1 MASTKRRKFMQ
12 SNNSKTYELVLT
24 ALFVAIIVVMA
35 STPLGFIPLVVIN
48 ATTLHIP
55 VIIGSLFLGPKKGG
69 FLGGVFGLT
78 SLIKSSMGAAS
89 LSAFVFSPV
98 AALSM
103 LPHDTIGAAILL
115 VLKSTFIAIVPRIL
129 IGVVPYF
136 VYVGIKKAIGSD
148 KKAVYGS
155 IINLVISFILG
166 FGVFAFFN
174 RMISQEVLS
183 MSVAVARVIGIIV
196 GVAAFAGIEYLF
208 MNKDAK
214 ALGFITAGISGAM
227 TNTLLVMGSIYVFY
241 KYPYAEAVGVDPDA
255 LMTMIAGIIS
265 FNGVI
270 EAVVGAIIVYL
281 VGVVLDKIKP
291 AGIYAGKNVKIKA
304 VADNDTVA
312 KMAQ

>member
-1 MASTKRRKFMQ
+1 MQ

-78 SLIKSSMGAAS
+78 SLIKSSIGAAS

-98 AALSM
+98 AAVSM
-103 LPHDTIGAAILL
+103 LPHDTVGAAVLL
-115 VLKSTFIAIVPRIL
+115 VLKSTFIAVVPRIL

-136 VYVGIKKAIGSD
+136 VYVGIKKAIGSE

-155 IINLVISFILG
+155 IINAVISFILG

-174 RMISQEVLS
+174 RMITNEVLG
-183 MSVAVARVIGIIV
+183 MTVTFARVLGLVI

-214 ALGFITAGISGAM
+214 ALGFISAGIAGAM
-227 TNTLLVMGSIYVFY
+227 TNTLLVMGSIYAFY

-255 LMTMIAGIIS
+255 LMTMIGGVIS

-281 VGVVLDKIKP
+281 VGIVLDKIKP
-291 AGIYAGKNVKIKA
+291 AGVYAGKDLKIKA
-304 VADNDTVA
+304 VAEESAA
-312 KMAQ
+312 KQMAQ

>member
-1 MASTKRRKFMQ
+1 MQ

-69 FLGGVFGLT
+69 FLGGVFGIT
-78 SLIKSSMGAAS
+78 SFIKSTLVPAP
-89 LSAFVFSPV
+89 SAFLFSPV
-98 AALSM
+98 AALTM
-103 LPHDTIGAAILL
+103 LPHSTIGEAVLI
-115 VLKSTFIAIVPRIL
+115 VLKSTFIAIVPRIM
-129 IGVVPYF
+129 IGIVPYF
-136 VYVGIKKAIGSD
+136 VYVGIKKAIGSE
-148 KKAVYGS
+148 KKAVIGT
-155 IINLVISFILG
+155 IINVVISFILG
-166 FGVFAFFN
+166 FGVFAFTN
-174 RMISQEVLS
+174 KMIAEGKIG
-183 MSVAVARVIGIIV
+183 MSVSAAQILGVVLGI
-196 GVAAFAGIEYLF
+196 AAFAAIEYLF

-214 ALGFITAGISGAM
+214 ALGFITAGIAGAM
-227 TNTLLVMGSIYVFY
+227 TNTLLVMGSIYLFY
-241 KYPYAEAVGVDPDA
+241 KNPYAELLQIDPSA
-255 LMTMIAGIIS
+255 LMGVIAGVIS

-291 AGIYAGKNVKIKA
+291 AGVYAGKEMKIKA
-304 VADNDTVA
+304 VAEDSTVA

>member
-1 MASTKRRKFMQ
+1 MQ

-69 FLGGVFGLT
+69 FLGGVFGIT
-78 SLIKSSMGAAS
+78 SFIKSTLVPSP
-89 LSAFVFSPV
+89 SAFIFSPV
-98 AALSM
+98 AALTM
-103 LPHDTIGAAILL
+103 LPHNSIGEA
-115 VLKSTFIAIVPRIL
+115 VLIVFKSSFIAIVPRIM
-129 IGVVPYF
+129 IGIVPYF
-136 VYVGIKKAIGSD
+136 VYVGIKKAISSE
-148 KKAVYGS
+148 KKAVVGT
-155 IINLVISFILG
+155 IINVVISFILG

-174 RMISQEVLS
+174 KMIAEGKVGMNVTVAQILGVVL
-183 MSVAVARVIGIIV
+183 GI
-196 GVAAFAGIEYLF
+196 AAFAGIEYLF

-214 ALGFITAGISGAM
+214 ALGFITSGIAGAM
-227 TNTLLVMGSIYVFY
+227 TNTLLVMGSIYLFY
-241 KYPYAEAVGVDPDA
+241 KDPYAELLQIDPSA
-255 LMTMIAGIIS
+255 LMGVIAGVIS

-281 VGVVLDKIKP
+281 VGIVLDKIKP
-291 AGIYAGKNVKIKA
+291 AGVYAGKDMKIKT
-304 VADNDTVA
+304 VNEDNTVA

>member
-1 MASTKRRKFMQ
+1 MQ

-78 SLIKSSMGAAS
+78 SLIKSSLGAAS

-103 LPHDTIGAAILL
+103 LPHDTVGAAVLL
-115 VLKSTFIAIVPRIL
+115 VLKSTFIAVVPRIL

-148 KKAVYGS
+148 KKLVYGS
-155 IINLVISFILG
+155 VINAVISFILG

-174 RMISQEVLS
+174 RMIAQEVLG
-183 MSVAVARVIGIIV
+183 MSVTVARVIGIIV
-196 GVAAFAGIEYLF
+196 GIAAFAGIEYLF

-214 ALGFITAGISGAM
+214 ALGFITAGIAGAM

-255 LMTMIAGIIS
+255 LMAMIGGVIS

-270 EAVVGAIIVYL
+270 EAIVGAVIVYL
-281 VGVVLDKIKP
+281 VGIVLDKIKP
-291 AGIYAGKNVKIKA
+291 AGVYAGKDAKIKA
-304 VADNDTVA
+304 VSSE
-312 KMAQ
+312 KKESQMAQ

>member
-1 MASTKRRKFMQ
+1 MQ

-55 VIIGSLFLGPKKGG
+55 VILGSLFLGPKKGG

-78 SLIKSSMGAAS
+78 SLYKSSIAGGS

-98 AALSM
+98 AAFQM
-103 LPHDTIGAAILL
+103 LPHETVGETIAI
-115 VLKSTFIAIVPRIL
+115 VLKSTFIPVVPRIL

-136 VYVGIKKAIGSD
+136 VYVGIKKAISSE

-155 IINLVISFILG
+155 IINAVISFIIG

-174 RMISQEVLS
+174 KMITEGKFS
-183 MSVAVARVIGIIV
+183 MSAAVAQILGAVVGIAV
-196 GVAAFAGIEYLF
+196 FLAVEYLF
-208 MNKDAK
+208 MNKNAK
-214 ALGFITAGISGAM
+214 TLAFVTAGISGAM

-241 KYPYAEAVGVDPDA
+241 RIPYAQAVGVDPDA
-255 LMTMIAGIIS
+255 LMAMIAGVIS

-281 VGVVLDKIKP
+281 VGIVLDKIKP
-291 AGIYAGKNVKIKA
+291 AGVYSGSNCKIKA
-304 VADNDTVA
+304 VESDSAA
-312 KMAQ
+312 KQMAQ

>member
-1 MASTKRRKFMQ
+1 MQ
-12 SNNSKTYELVLT
+12 SRNSKTYELVLT
-24 ALFVAIIVVMA
+24 ALFTAIIVVMA

-78 SLIKSSMGAAS
+78 SLIKSSLGAAS

-103 LPHDTIGAAILL
+103 LPHDTAFAAILL
-115 VLKSTFIAIVPRIL
+115 VLKSTFIAVVPRIL

-155 IINLVISFILG
+155 IINAVISFILG

-174 RMISQEVLS
+174 RMISQEVLG
-183 MSVAVARVIGIIV
+183 MSVTVARVIGIVV
-196 GVAAFAGIEYLF
+196 GIAAFAGIEYLF

-214 ALGFITAGISGAM
+214 ALGFITAGIAGAM
-227 TNTLLVMGSIYVFY
+227 TNTLLVMGSIYLFY

-255 LMTMIAGIIS
+255 LMTMIAGVIS

-270 EAVVGAIIVYL
+270 EAIVGAVIVYL
-281 VGVVLDKIKP
+281 VGIVLDKIQP
-291 AGIYAGKNVKIKA
+291 AGVYSDKTMKIKA
-304 VADNDTVA
+304 VASDDSA
-312 KMAQ
+312 KQAAL

>member
-1 MASTKRRKFMQ
+1 MQ

-55 VIIGSLFLGPKKGG
+55 VIIGSIFLGPKKGG

-78 SLIKSSMGAAS
+78 SLIKSSLGAAS

-115 VLKSTFIAIVPRIL
+115 VLKSTFIAVVPRVL

-174 RMISQEVLS
+174 RMISQDV
-183 MSVAVARVIGIIV
+183 MSISVMAARILGLVV
-196 GVAAFAGIEYLF
+196 GVAAFAAIEYLF
-208 MNKDAK
+208 MHKDAK
-214 ALGFITAGISGAM
+214 ALGFITSGIAGAM
-227 TNTLLVMGSIYVFY
+227 TNTLLVMGSIYLFY
-241 KYPYAEAVGVDPDA
+241 KYPYADAVGVNPDA
-255 LMTMIAGIIS
+255 LMTMIAGVIS

-291 AGIYAGKNVKIKA
+291 AGVYAGKSMKIKA
-304 VADNDTVA
+304 VAEDNTVA

>member
-1 MASTKRRKFMQ
+1 MQ

-69 FLGGVFGLT
+69 FLGGVFGIT
-78 SLIKSSMGAAS
+78 SFIKSTLVPAP
-89 LSAFVFSPV
+89 SAFLFSPV
-98 AALSM
+98 AALTM
-103 LPHDTIGAAILL
+103 LPHSTIGEAVLI
-115 VLKSTFIAIVPRIL
+115 VLKSTFIAIVPRIM
-129 IGVVPYF
+129 IGIVPYF
-136 VYVGIKKAIGSD
+136 VYVGIKKAIGSE
-148 KKAVYGS
+148 KKAVIGT
-155 IINLVISFILG
+155 IINVVISFILG
-166 FGVFAFFN
+166 FGVFAFTN
-174 RMISQEVLS
+174 KMIAEGKIG
-183 MSVAVARVIGIIV
+183 MSVSAAQILGVVLGI
-196 GVAAFAGIEYLF
+196 AAFAAIEYLF

-214 ALGFITAGISGAM
+214 ALGFITAGIAGAM
-227 TNTLLVMGSIYVFY
+227 TNTLLVMGSIYLFY
-241 KYPYAEAVGVDPDA
+241 KNPYAELLQIDPSA
-255 LMTMIAGIIS
+255 LMGVIAGVIS

-291 AGIYAGKNVKIKA
+291 AGVYAGKDMKIKA
-304 VADNDTVA
+304 VAEDSTVA

>member
-1 MASTKRRKFMQ
+1 MQ
-12 SNNSKTYELVLT
+12 SRNSKTYELVLT
-24 ALFVAIIVVMA
+24 ALFMAIIIVMA
-35 STPLGFIPLVVIN
+35 FTPLGYIPLVVIN

-78 SLIKSSMGAAS
+78 SLIKSSLGAAS

-103 LPHDTIGAAILL
+103 LPHDTAFAAILL
-115 VLKSTFIAIVPRIL
+115 VLKSTFIAVVPRIL

-155 IINLVISFILG
+155 IINAVISFILG

-174 RMISQEVLS
+174 RMISQEVLG
-183 MSVAVARVIGIIV
+183 MSVTVARVIGIVV
-196 GVAAFAGIEYLF
+196 GIAAFAGIEYLF

-214 ALGFITAGISGAM
+214 ALGFITAGIAGAM
-227 TNTLLVMGSIYVFY
+227 TNTLLVMGSIYLFY

-255 LMTMIAGIIS
+255 LMTMIAGVIS

-270 EAVVGAIIVYL
+270 EAIVGAVIVYL
-281 VGVVLDKIKP
+281 VGIVLDKIQP
-291 AGIYAGKNVKIKA
+291 AGVYSDKAMKIKA
-304 VADNDTVA
+304 VASDDSVKQA
-312 KMAQ
+312 AL

>member
-1 MASTKRRKFMQ
+1 MQ

-78 SLIKSSMGAAS
+78 SLIKSSLGAAS

-103 LPHDTIGAAILL
+103 LPHDTVGAAVLL
-115 VLKSTFIAIVPRIL
+115 VLKSTFIAVVPRIL

-148 KKAVYGS
+148 KKLVYGS
-155 IINLVISFILG
+155 VINAVISFILG

-174 RMISQEVLS
+174 RMIAQEVLG
-183 MSVAVARVIGIIV
+183 MSVTVARVIGIIV
-196 GVAAFAGIEYLF
+196 GIAAFAGIEYLF

-214 ALGFITAGISGAM
+214 ALGFITAGIAGAM

-255 LMTMIAGIIS
+255 LMAMIGGVIS

-270 EAVVGAIIVYL
+270 
-281 VGVVLDKIKP
+281 
-291 AGIYAGKNVKIKA
+291 
-304 VADNDTVA
+304 
-312 KMAQ
+312 

>member
-1 MASTKRRKFMQ
+1 M
-12 SNNSKTYELVLT
+12 
-24 ALFVAIIVVMA
+24 AIIIVMA
-35 STPLGFIPLVVIN
+35 FTPLGYIPLVVIN

-55 VIIGSLFLGPKKGG
+55 VILGSLFLGPKKGG

-78 SLIKSSMGAAS
+78 SLIKSSLGAAS

-98 AALSM
+98 AAVSM
-103 LPHDTIGAAILL
+103 LPHDTVGAAVLL
-115 VLKSTFIAIVPRIL
+115 VLKSTFIAVVPRIL

-148 KKAVYGS
+148 KKLVYGS
-155 IINLVISFILG
+155 VINAVISFILG

-174 RMISQEVLS
+174 RMIAQEVLG
-183 MSVAVARVIGIIV
+183 MSVTVARVIGIIV
-196 GVAAFAGIEYLF
+196 GIAAFTGIEYLF

-214 ALGFITAGISGAM
+214 ALGFITAGIAGAM

-255 LMTMIAGIIS
+255 LMTMIGGVIS

-270 EAVVGAIIVYL
+270 EAIVGAVIVYL
-281 VGVVLDKIKP
+281 VGIVLDKIKP
-291 AGIYAGKNVKIKA
+291 AGIYAGKDMKIKA
-304 VADNDTVA
+304 VASPE
-312 KMAQ
+312 KEQQIAQ

>member
-1 MASTKRRKFMQ
+1 MQ

-55 VIIGSLFLGPKKGG
+55 VILGSLFLGPKKGG

-78 SLIKSSMGAAS
+78 SLIKSSLGAAS

-103 LPHDTIGAAILL
+103 LPHETVGAAILL
-115 VLKSTFIAIVPRIL
+115 VLKSTFIAVVPRVL

-136 VYVGIKKAIGSD
+136 VYVGIKKIVGSE
-148 KKAVYGS
+148 KKAIYGS
-155 IINLVISFILG
+155 VINAVISFILG

-174 RMISQEVLS
+174 KMISEGKVGF
-183 MSVAVARVIGIIV
+183 SVTVAQVIGVIV
-196 GVAAFAGIEYLF
+196 GVAAFAAIEYLF

-214 ALGFITAGISGAM
+214 ALGFITAGIAGAM
-227 TNTLLVMGSIYVFY
+227 TNTLLVMGSIYLFY
-241 KYPYAEAVGVDPDA
+241 KYPYAQAVGVDPDA
-255 LMTMIAGIIS
+255 LMAMIGGVIS

-270 EAVVGAIIVYL
+270 EAIVGGVIVYM

-291 AGIYAGKNVKIKA
+291 AGVYSGSNTKIKTVAGKEDSAK
-304 VADNDTVA
+304 
-312 KMAQ
+312 KMA